1 MKTTYGLLLIV
12 TALMCCQAVSAQ
24 RRLVVVDYETNAPV
38 GGANVVGNGL
48 TTQADTLG
56 FVTVPDTCRSLI
68 FSHVNY
74 ESRLIN
80 LNSAR
85 LPRWK
90 TMPSSTSASNCPR
103 ASSSWREPS
112 LTATSSASSATS
124 SPRNGRRVPRR
135 IARNAYRRSSTII
148 DLFLHFC
155 GTRINSHDRASI
167 QVKIPQTLPDICS
180 WTSHRPLIDLSM

>member
-1 MKTTYGLLLIV
+1 MKTTFGLLLIV

-80 LNSAR
+80 LSEVHDTIFLLSKLLNIKEVVVFGKAPEVEDYAEFNKRFQLPKTELQLAGAQPNGMNLFGLLGYLIPKKWKKGPKKNRKER
-85 LPRWK
+85 LQEIL
-90 TMPSSTSASNCPR
+90 ND
-103 ASSSWREPS
+103 
-112 LTATSSASSATS
+112 
-124 SPRNGRRVPRR
+124 
-135 IARNAYRRSSTII
+135 Y
-148 DLFLHFC
+148 
-155 GTRINSHDRASI
+155 
-167 QVKIPQTLPDICS
+167 
-180 WTSHRPLIDLSM
+180 

>member
-1 MKTTYGLLLIV
+1 
-12 TALMCCQAVSAQ
+12 MCCQAVSAQ

-80 LNSAR
+80 LSEVHDTIFLLSKLLNIKEVVIFGKAPEVEDYAELNKRFQLPKSELQLAGAQPNGNLLGLLGYLIPKSWKKSPKKKRKER
-85 LPRWK
+85 LK
-90 TMPSSTSASNCPR
+90 EILEN
-103 ASSSWREPS
+103 
-112 LTATSSASSATS
+112 
-124 SPRNGRRVPRR
+124 
-135 IARNAYRRSSTII
+135 Y
-148 DLFLHFC
+148 
-155 GTRINSHDRASI
+155 
-167 QVKIPQTLPDICS
+167 
-180 WTSHRPLIDLSM
+180 

>member
-12 TALMCCQAVSAQ
+12 AALMCCQAASAQ
-24 RRLVVVDYETNAPV
+24 RRLVIVDFETGVPV

-80 LNSAR
+80 LNEVHDTIFLLSKLLNIKEVVIFGKAPEVEDYAELNKRFQLPKSELQLAGAQPNGNLFGLIGYLIPKKWKKGPKKNRKER
-85 LPRWK
+85 LQEIL
-90 TMPSSTSASNCPR
+90 ND
-103 ASSSWREPS
+103 
-112 LTATSSASSATS
+112 
-124 SPRNGRRVPRR
+124 
-135 IARNAYRRSSTII
+135 Y
-148 DLFLHFC
+148 
-155 GTRINSHDRASI
+155 
-167 QVKIPQTLPDICS
+167 
-180 WTSHRPLIDLSM
+180 